1 MKPPEAPRSPAP
13 PTRALASLGS
23 LSFAVQAAL
32 DPDALVH
39 ALSEHVLDLAGADQ
53 FILLLLDDETGDLEG
68 HSFERDLAGAR
79 RVRLAPNPH
88 GFLGQVLRRE
98 TLVVDDP
105 AQTSPVGRDELGWS
119 GAAPATIVG
128 LPVLVGTSLLGVAAL
143 GYRRPRLLTDRRRRT
158 LLFLADQVGLAVDRI
173 RTRAELDAATRRLEE
188 ARAALQR
195 SDQSKSDL
203 ISIVSHE
210 MRTPLTAIKAYTESL
225 LDNID
230 RPSFAMQEKF
240 LTVIN
245 EECDRLAR
253 MVNDVL
259 DLSRLDS
266 GHRRLRAEPLT
277 IRAVVADVLP
287 TIEPV
292 LQEKMLRFQL
302 ELPTDL
308 PLVEADLDLLKQVFV
323 NLIHNAAKFSPAE
336 QEIIVRAERAGDC
349 LRIAVEDRGR
359 GIPPD
364 HLPRVFDRF
373 YRVEGGGE
381 RVGGTGLGLA
391 IVKSAVE
398 LHGGTIRVESEV
410 GAGTRFVFELPLT
423 QSGIRKLVQSL
434 EPLFVQPDLRAVLQQ
449 CVVMVAEVMEAKI
462 VSFMFL
468 DEEGVELRIEAS
480 HGLDA
485 DTAARTRVKVG
496 DSIAGWVAQT
506 SEPLLV
512 RDVEED
518 RRFRKMNHP
527 QYETRSLLCVPLQIS
542 GVTVGVVNANNKVGG
557 TPFDEDDLR
566 LLTALVS
573 RAASA
578 LARLHTA
585 PAEADVAATLARL
598 RAVVRARRL
607 RTLPSTQRAFKLA
620 TEMGRRLALPAEE
633 IDVLGYVARVHDVG
647 MLAVDEE
654 RWSSPRA
661 WGESEHREVEAH
673 PQSAV
678 RMLRPLEFAARV
690 NEIILAHH
698 EHVDGRGYPRGLRGE
713 QIPLASRIVAAVDAF
728 ESLTVGR
735 PYREPVSDQEALAE
749 LRRAAGTQFDPDV
762 VACLAAIVTERAGQT
777 EQADRAAGH
786 APAPASAARPAKTGG
801 GA

>member
-1 MKPPEAPRSPAP
+1 MKSSPAP
-13 PTRALASLGS
+13 RPAASPVRALASLGS

-32 DPDALVH
+32 DPDALVQ

-53 FILLLLDDETGDLEG
+53 FVLLLLDDETGDLLG

-79 RVRLAPNPH
+79 RMRLAPDPK

-98 TLVVDDP
+98 TLVADDP
-105 AQTSPVGRDELGWS
+105 SRTNSVGREELGWS
-119 GAAPATIVG
+119 GAAPATIIG
-128 LPVLVGTSLLGVAAL
+128 LPVLVGTALLGVAAL
-143 GYRRPRLLTDRRRRT
+143 GYRRPRPLTDRRRRT
-158 LLFLADQVGLAVDRI
+158 LLFLADQIGLAIDRI
-173 RTRAELDAATRRLEE
+173 RTRSELDSSTRRLEE
-188 ARAALQR
+188 ARVALQR
-195 SDQSKSDL
+195 SDQSKSEL

-230 RPSFAMQEKF
+230 QPSFVMQQKF

-277 IRAVVADVLP
+277 IRAVVSDVLP
-287 TIEPV
+287 TVEPA
-292 LQEKMLRFQL
+292 LQEKLL
-302 ELPTDL
+302 AIKLDL
-308 PLVEADLDLLKQVFV
+308 PADLPRVEADLDLLKQIFV

-336 QEIIVRAERAGDC
+336 QEILIRAERLGER
-349 LRIAVEDRGR
+349 LRMVVEDHGR

-364 HLPRVFDRF
+364 HLPRVFERF
-373 YRVEGGGE
+373 YRVEGNGE

-398 LHGGTIRVESEV
+398 LHGGVISVESEV
-410 GAGTRFVFELPLT
+410 GAGTRFIVDLPLA

-434 EPLFVQPDLRAVLQQ
+434 EPLFVQPELRAVLQQ

-468 DEEGVELRIEAS
+468 DEAGLELRIQAS

-485 DTAARTRVKVG
+485 DTAARTRVAIG

-512 RDVEED
+512 RDVEAD
-518 RRFRKMNHP
+518 RRFQKMNHP
-527 QYETRSLLCVPLQIS
+527 QYETRSLLCVPLQLF
-542 GVTVGVVNANNKVGG
+542 GVTIGVVNANNKLGG

-566 LLTALVS
+566 LLVAIVS
-573 RAASA
+573 RVAAA
-578 LARLHTA
+578 LDRLNAA
-585 PAEADVAATLARL
+585 PDEADVAATLASL

-620 TEMGRRLALPAEE
+620 TELGRRLSLPEDEVA
-633 IDVLGYVARVHDVG
+633 VLGYVARVHDVG
-647 MLAVDEE
+647 MLAVDED
-654 RWSSPRA
+654 RLASPRA
-661 WGESEHREVEAH
+661 WGAEEHRGVESH

-678 RMLRPLEFAARV
+678 RMLRPLEFAAKV

-713 QIPLASRIVAAVDAF
+713 EIPLAARILAAVDAF

-735 PYREPVSDQEALAE
+735 PYRDPVSDEEALAE
-749 LRRAAGTQFDPDV
+749 LKRAAGTQFDPAVVECIVAV
-762 VACLAAIVTERAGQT
+762 VAEREAERAR
-777 EQADRAAGH
+777 EQLGSL
-786 APAPASAARPAKTGG
+786 APPPPPTPRPANTGG